1 MSPPGPGP
9 GPAAPSFTE
18 PPPPPRPGPG
28 AGPAPRRSR
37 TGLVAQ
43 FVLQFVYLPLWV
55 LVAVGLVVLAIWLD
69 GAGNANVGPPPGVFS
84 FSKAA
89 LSWRRLRIEWR
100 GRAEDWA
107 PFTEELLRGRFAK
120 AEENS
125 GWAPALLP
133 PSGVRRATTQLPLRH
148 YRGLGAGGVEQLAR
162 RHGWSVD
169 WTRHRAGTEK
179 VHLFRLLPPPVHTG
193 VPDPCGPPVP
203 PGAPWGPLPARLA
216 MPLLTFVFLPRLRT
230 LELRR
235 DPEAYAAHLRRY
247 LAKRFATELARDRRA
262 HYTAD
267 DDGRILRRVAVS
279 SRHYRAAGAQAVL
292 RVAAEQGWRLDHSYR
307 TEPERTVRLCRPDG
321 P

>member
-9 GPAAPSFTE
+9 GPAAPSFSK
-18 PPPPPRPGPG
+18 PPQGPGRG

-89 LSWRRLRIEWR
+89 LSWRRLRIEWH

-107 PFTEELLRGRFAK
+107 PFTEELLRERFAK

-133 PSGVRRATTQLPLRH
+133 PSGVRRATAQLPLRH

-169 WTRHRAGTEK
+169 WSRHRAGTQK
-179 VHLFRLLPPPVHTG
+179 VHLFRLLPPPAHTG
-193 VPDPCGPPVP
+193 VPDPHGPPAP

-235 DPEAYAAHLRRY
+235 DPEAYAAPLRKY
-247 LAKRFATELARDRRA
+247 LAKRFATEQARDRRG

-267 DDGRILRRVAVS
+267 DDGRILRRVTVS
-279 SRHYRAAGAQAVL
+279 SRHYRAAGAQTVL